1 MRSLEDLG
9 KQSSKAYL
17 RMLRIRDWL
26 GYFLIAILGYVIFT
40 ELDTYILET
49 ILFCGLI
56 SLYLGFSFSI
66 NNCFDIKED
75 LMEMKKNNPIAMGE
89 LNQMEGIIFSLS
101 LALIGIFLAL
111 LRGLNVFLFYSILVF
126 LSFSYSSP
134 PFRLKSKPLLDLI
147 SHGLFFGSLLF
158 LFPSVFFFKE
168 ISFLN
173 VLIATSIFHFSMI
186 LELRNGIEDYEG
198 DRKAGLRTTACTLGL
213 SKSKEITYFLSLLFS
228 LTLFPVYYIISNYI
242 LLLLFS
248 IMTVIFYLVF
258 YNVRSYRVL
267 DIYANI
273 SYFLIV
279 LGVIL

>member
-1 MRSLEDLG
+1 MG
-9 KQSSKAYL
+9 KQSFKAYL

-26 GYFLIAILGYVIFT
+26 GYFLIAILGYIIFT

-75 LMEMKKNNPIAMGE
+75 LMVMKKNNPIAMGE
-89 LNQMEGIIFSLS
+89 LSQMEGIIFSLS
-101 LALIGIFLAL
+101 LALIGMFLAL
-111 LRGLNVFLFYSILVF
+111 LRGLNVFLFSSILVF

-134 PFRLKSKPLLDLI
+134 PFRLKSKPFLDLI

-158 LFPSVFFFKE
+158 LFPSVFFKE

-213 SKSKEITYFLSLLFS
+213 SKSKKITYFFSLLFP
-228 LTLFPVYYIISNYI
+228 LTLFPVYYIVSNYI

-248 IMTVIFYLVF
+248 IMTVIFYLAF
-258 YNVRSYRVL
+258 YNVGSYRVL
-267 DIYANI
+267 DIYASI
-273 SYFLIV
+273 SYSLIV

>member
-1 MRSLEDLG
+1 MRSLKDLG
-9 KQSSKAYL
+9 KQSFKAYL

-26 GYFLIAILGYVIFT
+26 GYFLIAILGYIIFT

-75 LMEMKKNNPIAMGE
+75 LMVMKKNNPIAMGE
-89 LNQMEGIIFSLS
+89 LSQMEGIIFSLS
-101 LALIGIFLAL
+101 LALIGMFLAL
-111 LRGLNVFLFYSILVF
+111 LRGLNVFLFSSILVF

-134 PFRLKSKPLLDLI
+134 PFRLKSKPFLDLI

-158 LFPSVFFFKE
+158 LFPSVFFKE

-213 SKSKEITYFLSLLFS
+213 SKSKKITYFFSLLFP
-228 LTLFPVYYIISNYI
+228 LTLFPVYYIVSNYI

-248 IMTVIFYLVF
+248 IMTVIFYLAF
-258 YNVRSYRVL
+258 YNVGSYRVL
-267 DIYANI
+267 DIYASI
-273 SYFLIV
+273 SYSLIV